1 MLQAKVLR
9 AVEQGEVQPLGS
21 NAPPERVDVRLI
33 CATNRD
39 LEGMVRAGTF
49 RDDLYY
55 RLSVMTLELPPL
67 RRYQEHLEVLAS
79 VFAEEAASRH
89 GKRAPRIAPAT
100 MALLAAYE
108 WPGNVRELR
117 NAIEHAVILCTGDEL
132 RPEDL
137 PRSLLATPRATPAR
151 ANKPT
156 LRELREQ
163 WLAPLERRYF
173 VELLGEHGG
182 NVRAAAAAA
191 GVDPVTLY
199 RLMKRRGVA
208 MRRQA
213 ALEEGGADDAPSTPP
228 QRARRRARD

>member
-1 MLQAKVLR
+1 
-9 AVEQGEVQPLGS
+9 VQPLGS

-100 MALLAAYE
+100 MALLAAYG

-137 PRSLLATPRATPAR
+137 PRSIHATPRATPAR
-151 ANKPT
+151 SATRPT

-213 ALEEGGADDAPSTPP
+213 GFEEGGADDAPAAPP
-228 QRARRRARD
+228 RRPTRRRARDA